1 MLVSN
6 TMTNSF
12 SRLLPGPQFQLVAQ
26 PWEQPTDMAH
36 AKNLL
41 GRLRSSV
48 TRHAWNEFWHPKAKI
63 QSVLLL
69 THTVW
74 SKLEQEILD
83 NLITCGRARAAHWCL
98 RHNPA
103 GVNGV
108 SDKVCIH
115 LKKARFTLA
124 RVMAKS
130 KCSIDIKEEAL
141 LLWINKFLPK
151 CNKDIFHEGELHKL
165 RDRVS

>member
-1 MLVSN
+1 MA
-6 TMTNSF
+6 
-12 SRLLPGPQFQLVAQ
+12 AQ
-26 PWEQPTDMAH
+26 PWEQPTDLAH
-36 AKNLL
+36 AKNFL
-41 GRLRSSV
+41 GRPRSSI
-48 TRHAWNEFWHPKAKI
+48 TCQTWNEFWHPKAKT

-83 NLITCGRARAAHWCL
+83 NLITCGRVNAAHWCL

-103 GVNGV
+103 GVNGI
-108 SDKVCIH
+108 SDKACIH
-115 LKKARFTLA
+115 LKKACFTLA
-124 RVMAKS
+124 RLVVKS
-130 KCSIDIKEEAL
+130 KHSIDIKEEAL

-151 CNKDIFHEGELHKL
+151 HNKGIFHEGELQKL

>member
-1 MLVSN
+1 MFVSN

-12 SRLLPGPQFQLVAQ
+12 SRLLPDPQFQLVAQ
-26 PWEQPTDMAH
+26 PWEQPTDLAH

-41 GRLRSSV
+41 GRLRSSI
-48 TRHAWNEFWHPKAKI
+48 TRRAWNEFWHPKAKI

-83 NLITCGRARAAHWCL
+83 DLITCGRARATHWCL

-108 SDKVCIH
+108 SDKACIH

-124 RVMAKS
+124 RVMVKS
-130 KCSIDIKEEAL
+130 KCSIDIKAEAL

-151 CNKDIFHEGELHKL
+151 YNKDIFHEGELQKL